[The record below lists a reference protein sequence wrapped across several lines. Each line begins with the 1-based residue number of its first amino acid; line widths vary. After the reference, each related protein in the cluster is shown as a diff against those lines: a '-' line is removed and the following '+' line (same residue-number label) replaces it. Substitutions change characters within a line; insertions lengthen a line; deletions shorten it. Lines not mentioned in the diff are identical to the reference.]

1 MNKSIEKNFECS
13 EFFDL
18 VLQIRC
24 YGPIC
29 MFVICCTPQESCVPG
44 TAVRYLQGIQTRVT
58 LSLPCGDQMDMIQ
71 LLLTRC
77 SQGTGESNIDKKQH
91 ERQIAVNVSGDT
103 GDARLIQSFPEDIR
117 LERQAWVSS

>member
-1 MNKSIEKNFECS
+1 M
-13 EFFDL
+13 
-18 VLQIRC
+18 
-24 YGPIC
+24 
-29 MFVICCTPQESCVPG
+29 PG

-58 LSLPCGDQMDMIQ
+58 LSLPCGDQMDMMQ

-77 SQGTGESNIDKKQH
+77 SQGTAESNIDKKQH

-103 GDARLIQSFPEDIR
+103 GDAKLIQSFPEDIR